1 MLSKKMRFFKIFLL
15 LLLGVNFLFALPYEE
30 IKEAYA
36 KSYLYEKV
44 GDYKDAIR
52 VLMPV
57 YNAYPD
63 SYTVNL
69 RLGWLYY
76 LMGKYANS
84 VYHYKKADSAI
95 PSSVES
101 KLGLSLPLIAQ
112 ERWGE
117 AEQVLYRV
125 LAIDYYNYY
134 GNLRLAKVLG
144 EEGKYKQQIAVALKM
159 LNIYPTAVP
168 FLVFLGSG
176 YYHLG
181 NLKRA
186 EEIFKNVLVLD
197 PENITA
203 KGYLEKI
210 EKSSKGEKAQESPKG
225 KEED

>member
-1 MLSKKMRFFKIFLL
+1 MLFKKMRFFKVFVL
-15 LLLGVNFLFALPYEE
+15 LLLGFHLTFALSYKE
-30 IKEAYA
+30 IKQAYA
-36 KSYLYEKV
+36 KSYLYERV
-44 GDYKDAIR
+44 GDYKDAVR

-57 YNAYPD
+57 YEAYPD

-84 VYHYKKADSAI
+84 VYHYKKADRAI

-112 ERWGE
+112 ERWSE

-144 EEGKYKQQIAVALKM
+144 KEGKYNQQIAVALKM

-168 FLVFLGSG
+168 FLLLLGEG

-186 EEIFKNVLVLD
+186 KEIFKNVLILD

-203 KGYLEKI
+203 KGYLDKI
-210 EKSSKGEKAQESPKG
+210 EKSSEGVKKKGTPKG
-225 KEED
+225 KKNT

>member
-1 MLSKKMRFFKIFLL
+1 MLSKKMRFFKILFLL
-15 LLLGVNFLFALPYEE
+15 LLAVNFLFALPYEE
-30 IKEAYA
+30 IKKAYA

-84 VYHYKKADSAI
+84 VYHYKKADRAI

-144 EEGKYKQQIAVALKM
+144 EEGKYNQQIAVALKM
-159 LNIYPTAVP
+159 LNIYPTGVP
-168 FLVFLGSG
+168 FLVLLGEG

-186 EEIFKNVLVLD
+186 EEIFKNVLILD

-225 KEED
+225 KEKD